1 MRERWEAMK
10 NYSES
15 VNREANLSLDGN
27 KLQNWHTPRLR
38 VLYVAGVDSHRA
50 DFQNK
55 FLHFSDMLKPCTVST
70 ISYLGL
76 MCKMCLLSPCTS
88 VTFHVTTRN
97 TSPTF
102 GVVFEPRKNSV
113 TGFHSHLYIRVCACV
128 CMCLRSCENLCICA
142 DNCRSDIRFPRGSKV

>member
-1 MRERWEAMK
+1 MRERGEAMK

-15 VNREANLSLDGN
+15 VNRDANLSLGGN

-55 FLHFSDMLKPCTVST
+55 FLHFSDMLKPYTVSA

-76 MCKMCLLSPCTS
+76 MCKMWLLSPCMS

-97 TSPTF
+97 TSLTF
-102 GVVFEPRKNSV
+102 GVVFEPCKNSV
-113 TGFHSHLYIRVCACV
+113 TGFHSHLYIRVCA
-128 CMCLRSCENLCICA
+128 LARACENLCICA
-142 DNCRSDIRFPRGSKV
+142 DNCESDIRFPSGSKV